1 MGKLEEASKK
11 LKSFARRRCHGNHGI
26 QVGYGGKETQDR
38 ALDGE
43 SGRDRQESG
52 LLERKNILMAVLKR
66 REDSCNSFAPLK
78 KSKS

>member
-1 MGKLEEASKK
+1 
-11 LKSFARRRCHGNHGI
+11 
-26 QVGYGGKETQDR
+26 
-38 ALDGE
+38 LDGE